1 MIRDSNEKNAKYR
14 VGYLFLILS
23 KRMKSFAR
31 TDGRI
36 FLYKNLLSKNPFVKL
51 FIKINQWY

>member
-1 MIRDSNEKNAKYR
+1 MIRDSNEKNPKYR

-36 FLYKNLLSKNPFVKL
+36 FLYTKNPFVKL
-51 FIKINQWY
+51 FVKINQWY